1 MLRAGQTQIFAADG
15 LIAGS
20 AFRAS
25 EPAALIAEELH
36 LVLLGLGQ
44 RCKLVKCSVQPE
56 IRHDIAKLGPCQ
68 LPLQIVEVC
77 QHFCGRGYKIQRWI
91 VLFQVLRQQLSMN
104 DGAVLR
110 VILFLKQSAE
120 RIAVRVCEML
130 RAQ

>member
-1 MLRAGQTQIFAADG
+1 MPIKPGFAIAREKRSPARCAWGAAVMLRAGQTQIFAADG

-44 RCKLVKCSVQPE
+44 RCKSVKCSVQPE

-77 QHFCGRGYKIQRWI
+77 QHFCVEDTRY
-91 VLFQVLRQQLSMN
+91 S
-104 DGAVLR
+104 DG
-110 VILFLKQSAE
+110 
-120 RIAVRVCEML
+120 
-130 RAQ
+130 